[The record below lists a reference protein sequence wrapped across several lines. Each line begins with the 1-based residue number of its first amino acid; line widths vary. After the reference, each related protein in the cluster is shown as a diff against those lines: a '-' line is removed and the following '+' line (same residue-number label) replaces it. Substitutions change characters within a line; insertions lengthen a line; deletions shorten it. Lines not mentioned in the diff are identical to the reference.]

1 MGKVLFVVEAG
12 TRKDHNA
19 HTNDFGKRLNKVV
32 LLMVQDK
39 KKKGVT
45 QGSNRHESVSQV
57 PMDECARLTQVFH
70 KWHTRNPWM
79 TLS

>member
-1 MGKVLFVVEAG
+1 MGKVLFAIEAG

-45 QGSNRHESVSQV
+45 QGSNRHESVS
-57 PMDECARLTQVFH
+57 
-70 KWHTRNPWM
+70 
-79 TLS
+79 

>member
-1 MGKVLFVVEAG
+1 MTNVTMGKVLFVVEAG

-45 QGSNRHESVSQV
+45 QGSNRHESVS
-57 PMDECARLTQVFH
+57 
-70 KWHTRNPWM
+70 
-79 TLS
+79 